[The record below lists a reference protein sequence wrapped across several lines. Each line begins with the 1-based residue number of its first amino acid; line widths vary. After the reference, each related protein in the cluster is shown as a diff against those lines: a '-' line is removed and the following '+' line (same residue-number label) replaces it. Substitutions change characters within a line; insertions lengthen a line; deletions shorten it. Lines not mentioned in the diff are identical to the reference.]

1 VRNYRHQSLIRLT
14 TVSHFLRWIVCGF
27 LAMVLVLWISPKAIA
42 VSLPSIQNPRLVS
55 ATIADAELANNADA
69 ELANNNQRSD
79 RRSNEQYVVSVF
91 SNWIELYLKKAKAP
105 VTLDGEELFF
115 VTDIPEYPA
124 ELRAQL
130 ISEKLEA
137 AVNSENPIQ
146 VKVEQ
151 SNNQLTIISVDND
164 QLLTVTPSDAAPRTP
179 QERGQEWADKIQ
191 QALTTG
197 KQQRRFDFVV
207 KGLIYSAAIVIIA
220 IAFQSF
226 SDKFFRQFWQKFQ
239 PLSPTENSEP
249 TNQFKS
255 LDLFRTLTI
264 AIARFLI
271 WFLAALGI
279 SNLFPLTRE
288 WSYRITNALIATF
301 TSPILTLGQKA
312 YSVPDLIILGFL
324 LFGLVIVSGKA
335 TDLFKSRILHITGI
349 NRGTQEAIAAI
360 VRYSAIA
367 IGTVVVLQIWGLD
380 LSSLTILVSALG
392 IGVGL
397 GFQDIAK
404 NFASGLI
411 LLFERPIQ
419 VGDFVEVGSY
429 TGIVEYIGARSTTIR
444 TLDRISIILPNAR
457 FLESEVINWSHS
469 NPVSRLHIPIGV
481 AYNSNI
487 QVVESTLLEAAKSHP
502 LVLLVP
508 PPKVMFIGFGESSL
522 DFELLVW
529 IDKPSELFSIKSDIN
544 FKIENLLREHQ
555 INIPFPQRDL
565 HLRSGNMPLQL
576 SSELEQTLVQLLQK
590 FLSKDN

>member
-1 VRNYRHQSLIRLT
+1 MSNYPNRNLTKLT
-14 TVSHFLRWIVCGF
+14 TVDQLLRWIIYGV
-27 LAMVLVLWISPKAIA
+27 LAMVLVLWTSPKAMTLNLPTIEDTSL
-42 VSLPSIQNPRLVS
+42 VSSSLPFGSSGSYQI
-55 ATIADAELANNADA
+55 
-69 ELANNNQRSD
+69 SD
-79 RRSNEQYVVSVF
+79 QQYTASVF
-91 SNWIELYLKKAKAP
+91 SNWIELYLKRAKAP
-105 VTLDGEELFF
+105 VTLDGQELFF
-115 VTDIPEYPA
+115 VTDTPEYPA
-124 ELRAQL
+124 EVRAQL

-151 SNNQLTIISVDND
+151 SNNYLTVILLNNE
-164 QLLTVTPSDAAPRTP
+164 QLLTVTASDAAPKTP

-191 QALTTG
+191 QSLTIG
-197 KQQRRFDFVV
+197 KQQRRFDFIIR
-207 KGLIYSAAIVIIA
+207 GLVYAAGIVFAAITL
-220 IAFQSF
+220 QSF
-226 SDKFFRQFWQKFQ
+226 ADRLLRQFWQRILP
-239 PLSPTENSEP
+239 PLAAETQQIKAFNSW
-249 TNQFKS
+249 
-255 LDLFRTLTI
+255 DLFRNLTI
-264 AIARFLI
+264 GAVRFLI
-271 WFLAALGI
+271 WFFAALGI
-279 SNLFPLTRE
+279 SNLFPLTRQ
-288 WSYRITNALIATF
+288 WSYLIVNALITTF

-312 YSVPDLIILGFL
+312 YSIPDLLILGFL
-324 LFGLVIVSGKA
+324 LLGLVIISGKA
-335 TDLFKSRILHITGI
+335 TELFKSRILHITGI

-367 IGTVVVLQIWGLD
+367 IGTVVILQIWGLD

-419 VGDFVEVGSY
+419 VGDFIEVGSY

-481 AYNSNI
+481 AYDSNI
-487 QVVESTLLEAAKSHP
+487 QLVESTLLEAAKGHP

-522 DFELLVW
+522 NFELLVW
-529 IDKPSELFSIKSDIN
+529 IDKPSELFAIKSDLN
-544 FKIENLLREHQ
+544 FRIEKLLRQHQ

-565 HLRSGNMPLQL
+565 HVRSGMPLQL

-590 FLSKDN
+590 FLSKDSKDN

>member
-1 VRNYRHQSLIRLT
+1 MRNYRHQSLIRLT

-27 LAMVLVLWISPKAIA
+27 LAMVLVLCISPKAMTFN
-42 VSLPSIQNPRLVS
+42 LPSIQNPRLVS
-55 ATIADAELANNADA
+55 AKIADVEWANNS
-69 ELANNNQRSD
+69 QRSD
-79 RRSNEQYVVSVF
+79 EQYVASVF

-105 VTLDGEELFF
+105 VTLDGQEIFF
-115 VTDIPEYPA
+115 VTDTA
-124 ELRAQL
+124 EHSAEVRAQL
-130 ISEKLEA
+130 ISEKLEK
-137 AVNSENPIQ
+137 AVASENRVE

-151 SNNQLTIISVDND
+151 SNNQLTIISLNNQ
-164 QLLTVTPSDAAPRTP
+164 QLLTVTPGDAAPRTP
-179 QERGQEWADKIQ
+179 QERAQEWADKIQ
-191 QALTTG
+191 QSLITA
-197 KQQRRFDFVV
+197 KQQRRFDFIV
-207 KGLIYSAAIVIIA
+207 KGLIYAAAIVFAA
-220 IAFQSF
+220 ITLQSL
-226 SDKFFRQFWQKFQ
+226 SDKLLRQFWQRI
-239 PLSPTENSEP
+239 SPPKLTDNNKQL
-249 TNQFKS
+249 NQVNS
-255 LDLFRTLTI
+255 LDLLRNLTI
-264 AIARFLI
+264 GIARFLI
-271 WFLAALGI
+271 WFFAALGI
-279 SNLFPLTRE
+279 SNLFPVTRQ
-288 WSYRITNALIATF
+288 WSYLIINALITTF

-312 YSVPDLIILGFL
+312 YSIPDLLILGLL
-324 LFGLVIVSGKA
+324 LFGLVIVAGKA

-392 IGVGL
+392 IGIGL
-397 GFQDIAK
+397 GFQDIAR

-444 TLDRISIILPNAR
+444 TLDRISIILPNSR

-529 IDKPSELFSIKSDIN
+529 IDKPSELFTIKSDLN
-544 FKIENLLREHQ
+544 FKIENLLRQHQ
-555 INIPFPQRDL
+555 IEIPFPQRDL
-565 HLRSGNMPLQL
+565 HVRSGNMPLQL

-590 FLSKDN
+590 FLSKNN